1 MQLFYCNDII
11 GKIYTLSKEES
22 AHCARVLRKK
32 VGEKIDIIDGRGGLY
47 EAVIL
52 DDKPSGCVVEVIGSR
67 SEFGKLPYE
76 LHIAI
81 APTKNIDRLEWF
93 LEKSSEIGIS
103 EVSLLLC
110 DHSERKT
117 VKQDRV
123 EKVVVSAVKQSLKAY
138 VPKLNEMV
146 SFAEFMKQDFGDMPR
161 FIAHCDSAF
170 ERVHL
175 KRVAGKRALVLIG
188 PEGDFSPKEIE
199 LALSNGFV
207 SISLGDSRLRTETAA
222 LYATS
227 IVSLAVL
234 ENC

>member
-1 MQLFYCNDII
+1 MQLFYCNDI
-11 GKIYTLSKEES
+11 KDKLYTLSKEES
-22 AHCARVLRKK
+22 AHCVRVLRKK
-32 VGEKIDIIDGRGGLY
+32 SGEKIDIIDGRGGLY
-47 EAVIL
+47 EAVII
-52 DDKPSGCVVEVIGSR
+52 DDKASGCVVEIVGSQC
-67 SEFGKLPYE
+67 EFGQLPYE

-117 VKQDRV
+117 VKQERV

-138 VPKLNEMV
+138 VPKLNELV

-161 FIAHCDSAF
+161 FIAHCDPAF

-175 KRVAGKRALVLIG
+175 KKIVGDRALVLIG

-199 LALSNGFV
+199 LALSKGFV
-207 SISLGDSRLRTETAA
+207 SISLGSSRLRTETAA

-227 IVSLAVL
+227 IVSLAA
-234 ENC
+234 EK

>member
-1 MQLFYCNDII
+1 MQLFYCNDITD
-11 GKIYTLSKEES
+11 KLYTLSKEES
-22 AHCARVLRKK
+22 AHCVRVLRKK
-32 VGEKIDIIDGRGGLY
+32 SGEKIDIIDGRGGLY
-47 EAVIL
+47 EAVII
-52 DDKPSGCVVEVIGSR
+52 DDKPSGCVVEVVGSR

-81 APTKNIDRLEWF
+81 APTKNIDRIEWF
-93 LEKSSEIGIS
+93 LEKSGEIGIS

-117 VKQDRV
+117 VKQERV

-138 VPKLNEMV
+138 VPKLNELV

-161 FIAHCDSAF
+161 FIAHCDPDF

-175 KRVAGKRALVLIG
+175 KKIVGDRALVLIG
-188 PEGDFSPKEIE
+188 PEGDFSPKEIKM
-199 LALSNGFV
+199 ALSKGFV
-207 SISLGDSRLRTETAA
+207 SISLGNSRLRTETAA

-227 IVSLAVL
+227 IVSLAA
-234 ENC
+234 EK